1 MFENYKINDDFDN
14 TRLDKWLRKEI
25 IDIPQSLIEKLIR
38 KNKIKVNG
46 KKTKS
51 SYRIKKGDLIEF
63 SNIKQ
68 IQLKKKENKKILY
81 KSTNKEKKL

>member
-51 SYRIKKGDLIEF
+51 SYRIKK
-63 SNIKQ
+63 
-68 IQLKKKENKKILY
+68 
-81 KSTNKEKKL
+81 

>member
-1 MFENYKINDDFDN
+1 MGIWE
-14 TRLDKWLRKEI
+14 
-25 IDIPQSLIEKLIR
+25 IR

-63 SNIKQ
+63 TNI
-68 IQLKKKENKKILY
+68 
-81 KSTNKEKKL
+81 EKYSFARL